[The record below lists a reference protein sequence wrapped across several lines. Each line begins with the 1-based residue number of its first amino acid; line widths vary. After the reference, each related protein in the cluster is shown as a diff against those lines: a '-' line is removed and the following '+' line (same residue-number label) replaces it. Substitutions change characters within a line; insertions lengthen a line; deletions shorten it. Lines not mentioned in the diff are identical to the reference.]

1 LGGVAAKWVL
11 GSSARRE
18 VGFLRKP
25 RRERRRQMAQVE
37 FTQGEIGM
45 LREILQRYLSE
56 VIMEIAHSEK
66 KDFREFLNR
75 RREFMEDCIRRLD
88 REQAAKKER
97 ISVDRLRTVEI
108 LQGLAELELESIVWI
123 FQEENLPEGV
133 SLCEEGARADQ
144 LYILEQGSVWIRS
157 KKMGQLNVNTPG
169 KIVGWSFLVPPYRYT
184 ASAQTTSPSRFLVIK
199 SPDFYYLI
207 HKEPKLG
214 VKVMDNLAQIMASRF
229 KGTED
234 FPNQ

>member
-1 LGGVAAKWVL
+1 
-11 GSSARRE
+11 
-18 VGFLRKP
+18 
-25 RRERRRQMAQVE
+25 MAQIE

-56 VIMEIAHSEK
+56 VIMEISHSER

-97 ISVDRLRTVEI
+97 ISVDRLRAVEI
-108 LQGLAELELESIVWI
+108 LQGLTESELESIVWI
-123 FQEENLPEGV
+123 FQEENLPEAM

-144 LYILEQGSVWIRS
+144 LYILEQGSVWIDS

-229 KGTED
+229 KGSED
-234 FPNQ
+234 FPNH

>member
-1 LGGVAAKWVL
+1 
-11 GSSARRE
+11 
-18 VGFLRKP
+18 
-25 RRERRRQMAQVE
+25 MAQIE
-37 FTQGEIGM
+37 FAQGEIDL
-45 LREILQRYLSE
+45 LREILQRYLTE
-56 VIMEIAHSEK
+56 VIVEIAHSDRR
-66 KDFREFLNR
+66 DFREFLNR
-75 RREFMEDCIRRLD
+75 RREFMEDCIRRLE
-88 REQAAKKER
+88 RELPTKREL
-97 ISVDRLRTVEI
+97 ISMDRLRKVEI
-108 LQGLAELELESIVWI
+108 LQGLSEWELQNIAWV
-123 FQEENLPEGV
+123 FHEEDFPEGV

-157 KKMGQLNVNTPG
+157 KKLGQLNVNAPG
-169 KIVGWSFLVPPYRYT
+169 KIVGWSFLVPPYCYT

-229 KGTED
+229 KGAED

>member
-1 LGGVAAKWVL
+1 MD
-11 GSSARRE
+11 
-18 VGFLRKP
+18 
-25 RRERRRQMAQVE
+25 QIE
-37 FTQGEIGM
+37 FTQVEMGM

-56 VIMEIAHSEK
+56 VIMEIAHSDRR
-66 KDFREFLNR
+66 DFREFLNR

-88 REQAAKKER
+88 REQAGKREG
-97 ISVDRLRTVEI
+97 ISMDRLRKVEI
-108 LQGLAELELESIVWI
+108 LRGLTELELQNIVWI
-123 FQEENLPEGV
+123 FQEEDLPEGV

-144 LYILEQGSVWIRS
+144 LYILEQGSVKIHS
-157 KKMGQLNVNTPG
+157 KKMGQLNVETPG

-229 KGTED
+229 KGPGD
-234 FPNQ
+234 SLNP